1 MNQTNKNLLFINK
14 SKSPISIS
22 YNSEKKYNKS
32 IDSPFKFS
40 LTLLQS
46 KNNNEQRIK
55 EKCWEILTN
64 FIITNYILKKGTRIK
79 NFGIFTFLS
88 SNNTH
93 QNDNTNLND
102 IPIFLINDNF
112 INNIKPGI
120 YDKKNG
126 LTEFTN
132 KKYLINNNI
141 EICDVNYE
149 KLSKKVNISK
159 EKFENNISN
168 IIEDM
173 KGKIKQEIFN
183 AKKMEGLGIF
193 LKRGNIFGMRFEN
206 INNNNNFNETTK
218 NNYHSHSTKISLRKN
233 IYNLNKIKKK
243 YENNHHNNNDLFPK
257 TEYNSD
263 FLVNSPLIKGIK
275 FKLKGHSNKNDN
287 IYRNITLSDNNDT
300 LDKVKNSFRNF
311 TLLKL
316 KNLNIDSDVL
326 ENICNSKD
334 MLIKKIKEENN
345 DNDFIE
351 KEKLINYILDFNQ
364 SLDYETINKIIN
376 IYIND
381 NKDNLNNIEYT
392 AIINKI
398 CNDVKKIIENKKNI
412 NKNINSL
419 DNNIYNAL
427 KNKSII
433 KNNILLPNIKIID
446 NNNKTNDNILTQEE
460 LYKIKNII
468 ASYSKEKYINLITY
482 KEFNI

>member
-40 LTLLQS
+40 LTLLQN
-46 KNNNEQRIK
+46 KNNEQRIK

-64 FIITNYILKKGTRIK
+64 LIVTNYSLKKGTRVK
-79 NFGIFTFLS
+79 NFGIFTLIS

-93 QNDNTNLND
+93 QNDNTNLKD

-120 YDKKNG
+120 YNKKNG
-126 LTEFTN
+126 LTEFTD

-149 KLSKKVNISK
+149 KLSKKINISK

-183 AKKMEGLGIF
+183 AKKMDGLGIF

-206 INNNNNFNETTK
+206 INNNNNFDTTK
-218 NNYHSHSTKISLRKN
+218 TNYHSHSTKISLRKN

-243 YENNHHNNNDLFPK
+243 YENNNNNDLIPR

-263 FLVNSPLIKGIK
+263 FLVNSPLIKGNKI
-275 FKLKGHSNKNDN
+275 KLKGYSYKNDN

-300 LDKVKNSFRNF
+300 LDKVKNTLRNF

-316 KNLNIDSDVL
+316 KNLKIDNDVL
-326 ENICNSKD
+326 ENICNNKD
-334 MLIKKIKEENN
+334 MMIKKIKEENN
-345 DNDFIE
+345 GNDFFE
-351 KEKLINYILDFNQ
+351 KEKLINYFLDFNQ
-364 SLDYETINKIIN
+364 SLDYETINKVIN

-381 NKDNLNNIEYT
+381 NKENLNNIEYCV
-392 AIINKI
+392 IINKI
-398 CNDVKKIIENKKNI
+398 CNDAKKILENKKNI

-460 LYKIKNII
+460 LYKIKKIL
-468 ASYSKEKYINLITY
+468 SS
-482 KEFNI
+482 